1 MVILN
6 LVINLKKNKWIW
18 IILIIIIIAGLIGG
32 YLYFTNTST
41 KSENKENDYEAN
53 KTSTNSE
60 NNSTSENTS
69 NETENKKDVTEIEVP
84 STQPQYTEETLATF
98 STKIYNKESAR
109 QNNINITCKTLDN
122 TTVKNG
128 ETFSFCNTV
137 RTSHNC
143 KRISKSR
150 YF

>member
-1 MVILN
+1 M
-6 LVINLKKNKWIW
+6 KKNKWIW
-18 IILIIIIIAGLIGG
+18 IILIIIILAGGIGA
-32 YLYFTNTST
+32 YLYFTNNST
-41 KSENKENDYEAN
+41 KNENKESEYEAN
-53 KTSTNSE
+53 KTSTTEENKTE
-60 NNSTSENTS
+60 NNK
-69 NETENKKDVTEIEVP
+69 NEDNKNITNIEVP
-84 STQPQYTEETLATF
+84 ATQPQYKEETIATF
-98 STKIYNKESAR
+98 STKVYNKESAR
-109 QNNINITCKTLDN
+109 QNNINITCNTLNN

>member
-1 MVILN
+1 M
-6 LVINLKKNKWIW
+6 KENKWIW
-18 IILIIIIIAGLIGG
+18 IILIIIILAGGIGT
-32 YLYFTNTST
+32 YLYFTSNPT
-41 KSENKENDYEAN
+41 KNENKESEYEAN
-53 KTSTNSE
+53 KTSTTEEDKTKNNE
-60 NNSTSENTS
+60 NDA
-69 NETENKKDVTEIEVP
+69 NKNITNVEVP
-84 STQPQYTEETLATF
+84 ATEPQYTEETIATF

-128 ETFSFCNTV
+128 ATFSFCNTV